1 MLGQDHPAT
10 LRAAGNFAFI
20 LRELGETQAARE
32 LDEDI
37 LIRRRRMLAEYH
49 PMERYDEA
57 LRGFYRALE
66 IDLRCCDTRQPGVHF
81 RRTERYDEALRDFY
95 RALEIDPN
103 NAWILGARGLTYQQ
117 MERYEAALA
126 DLCRSLEI
134 DASDAWLL
142 ARRGETYLMSGDY
155 EKGSAD
161 LNNALETD
169 PNTVFL
175 VDSLVPGAVGHL
187 KRGEPEAASAIFG
200 AIVSV
205 SPNNSAAHNNYGFC
219 LMPTDPARALDELNH
234 ARELGHN
241 KLVNLADIVWHSIC

>member
-1 MLGQDHPAT
+1 MTLGS
-10 LRAAGNFAFI
+10 
-20 LRELGETQAARE
+20 
-32 LDEDI
+32 
-37 LIRRRRMLAEYH
+37 
-49 PMERYDEA
+49 
-57 LRGFYRALE
+57 RGSTY
-66 IDLRCCDTRQPGVHF
+66 
-81 RRTERYDEALRDFY
+81 RRTERYDEALRDFN

-219 LMPTDPARALDELNH
+219 LMPTDPACALDELNH

-241 KLVNLADIVWHSIC
+241 KLVNLADIVLALHLLKKDDEALVVGRSQDLDALPTEGGQIWMIDNDHALHVVDSSNIYEYLQSLLVHIEGEYKK